1 MNDVL
6 TQDQIH
12 SLFINLNKLADFQRR
27 FLIGV
32 ESNASLPAEQ
42 QRFGHLFLLSVR
54 SSLLFPALIEEDCT
68 SERQDLR
75 SSERDGPRESFQS
88 AGIERSVLT
97 FLNCV
102 LLVL

>member
-32 ESNASLPAEQ
+32 ESNASLAPEQ

-54 SSLLFPALIEEDCT
+54 SNVSFRRSESLLD
-68 SERQDLR
+68 R
-75 SSERDGPRESFQS
+75 SIGRPTVRYE
-88 AGIERSVLT
+88 ERSQESKGL
-97 FLNCV
+97 C
-102 LLVL
+102 